1 MNSQIRDFYRVDK
14 SHDPHFKEVRFLSE
28 ESNLRWEDIE
38 NTGLSRGWFELSRIP
53 MEDRVEFSREF
64 WMSRFSYHP
73 TATKALGEFF
83 NQLDDIVVLVCRQ
96 TDEEPWESEL
106 VYSLGDNSCFFRG
119 RPPAEEEQIDWAKK
133 QMGNNLPHDYWA
145 FFRLH
150 NGFGKL
156 TELGVLPLEDLE
168 DAKNRLVDTCLKMEK
183 PLRMGEAW
191 LDPHSLFPF
200 YEEYGLGSFQCFN
213 AEWYP
218 GSEMGNVFFSS
229 IETTVSDISDRR
241 TWAENLAYSTFV
253 EWLTAFLEGMN
264 RSP

>member
-1 MNSQIRDFYRVDK
+1 MNSQIRDFFRVDK

-28 ESNLRWEDIE
+28 ESDLCWEEIK

-53 MEDRVEFSREF
+53 VEDRVEFSKEF
-64 WMSRFSYHP
+64 WLSCFSFHP
-73 TATKALGEFF
+73 VATKTLIDFF
-83 NQLDDIVVLVCRQ
+83 NQLDDIVVLICRQ
-96 TDEEPWESEL
+96 TEEEPWESEL
-106 VYSLGDNSCFFRG
+106 VYSLRDNSCFFRG
-119 RPPAEEEQIDWAKK
+119 RPPAEEGQIDWTKK
-133 QMGNNLPHDYWA
+133 QLGFNLPHDYWA

-156 TELGVLPLEDLE
+156 TELGMLAIEDLAE
-168 DAKNRLVDTCLKMEK
+168 AKNQLVATCLKSDK
-183 PLRMGEAW
+183 LLRMGEAS

-229 IETTVSDISDRR
+229 IETTISDISDRK
-241 TWAENLAYSTFV
+241 TWTENLAYPTFL
-253 EWLTAFLEGMN
+253 EWLSAFLEGVN